1 MNKNLK
7 ANKEEARAS
16 IKQREILKRQ
26 TENAE

>member
-16 IKQREILKRQ
+16 IQQREILKRK